1 MMYSDRLVVVIKV
14 DGKVLRESGDVVT
27 LPFNSE
33 YEVFIKNM
41 NSVRAMVKVT
51 VDGVDATEGCKLIVD
66 ANDSTSLERFIKNG
80 NFKRGNR
87 FKFIERTS
95 KIEEHRGIGVED
107 GLIRIEYW
115 FEQLPPRVEKRII
128 SHEHHH
134 HDYPW
139 NACQT
144 YTLGGVQPGITWT
157 CGAVD
162 VNNVQTT
169 PTSNLASS
177 GDPISCFAMNASS
190 VPVPGDPN
198 MPHSAFTMSFAPA
211 PEANDGLLDFMETSL
226 NDAGITV
233 PGSESRQSFQTGAW
247 FPTET
252 ESHVLVIKLKGKV
265 GEKRVIQAV
274 TVDRKPVCSTCGH
287 TNKANSKFCS
297 ECGTALELI

>member
-115 FEQLPPRVEKRII
+115 FEQLPPRV
-128 SHEHHH
+128 
-134 HDYPW
+134 
-139 NACQT
+139 ACNQASPGPVAQWMLIT
-144 YTLGGVQPGITWT
+144 SRPHPRRTLRVRETQSP
-157 CGAVD
+157 
-162 VNNVQTT
+162 
-169 PTSNLASS
+169 AS
-177 GDPISCFAMNASS
+177 
-190 VPVPGDPN
+190 
-198 MPHSAFTMSFAPA
+198 
-211 PEANDGLLDFMETSL
+211 
-226 NDAGITV
+226 
-233 PGSESRQSFQTGAW
+233 R
-247 FPTET
+247 
-252 ESHVLVIKLKGKV
+252 
-265 GEKRVIQAV
+265 
-274 TVDRKPVCSTCGH
+274 
-287 TNKANSKFCS
+287 
-297 ECGTALELI
+297 